1 MIKFR
6 TTRCSRLIF
15 PDISK
20 ALDFRASFQ
29 FSHTIVF
36 LGEVSNFNYVQG
48 VLIKLMWEGKRRG
61 TSLTIETQF
70 PVGKVVFMVT
80 AKIIGFKKEGL
91 FFFNRKQNKNNIVI
105 S

>member
-1 MIKFR
+1 
-6 TTRCSRLIF
+6 
-15 PDISK
+15 
-20 ALDFRASFQ
+20 
-29 FSHTIVF
+29 
-36 LGEVSNFNYVQG
+36 
-48 VLIKLMWEGKRRG
+48 MWEGKRRG